1 MPFATPTK
9 AISTRAE
16 PFDPDSATTPHGFEG
31 LASELTEQET
41 LFLYHVEIVGM
52 PVVRAAEISG
62 VKSPHYL
69 LKKPHMVAARA
80 KFRDSARGS
89 VDFTRDDV
97 VAGFKEAIDQAKI
110 LADPMAQI
118 AGWREIAKIKGYDK
132 QPNLVLNVH
141 GTVEQFKKELQ
152 FLPTEQLLEL
162 AGDSNV
168 IDADFY
174 RVREDESA
182 DAA

>member
-1 MPFATPTK
+1 MFPASAPK
-9 AISTRAE
+9 ALSTRAA
-16 PFDPDSATTPHGFEG
+16 PPSAGAYEPHGFEG
-31 LASELTEQET
+31 LASELTDQET
-41 LFLYHVEIVGM
+41 LFLYHVEVVGM
-52 PVVRAAEISG
+52 PVSRAAEISG

-69 LKKPHMVAARA
+69 LKKPHMVEARA
-80 KFRDSARGS
+80 RFRDSARGS
-89 VDFTRDDV
+89 TDFTREDV
-97 VAGFKEAIDQAKI
+97 VAGFKEAIDQAKV

-152 FLPTEQLLEL
+152 YMPTEQLLEL
-162 AGDSNV
+162 AGSNV

-174 RVREDESA
+174 RVRGDEPA
-182 DAA
+182 DAG